1 MESGKLLHLR
11 AEKKKGKFRL
21 DINLKIEKGFNIILG
36 PSGCGK
42 TTTLRI
48 ISGLERADRGFL
60 YYGDRILFDTDKSI
74 FIPPQKRRV
83 ALVFQDNN
91 LLPHLTV
98 RENIEFA
105 LKKSDNPLDLN
116 RMAEKFGTKE
126 IMDRFPHQISGGE
139 KQRVA
144 LLRGIISNPDILLMD
159 EPFSSLDFDTKYSI
173 ISMLKYETYL
183 DIPVIIVTHDPV
195 EAYFLGERV
204 FFMKDGRI
212 TEEGNRETIKEKFKD
227 LLHFQ

>member
-1 MESGKLLHLR
+1 M
-11 AEKKKGKFRL
+11 
-21 DINLKIEKGFNIILG
+21 EKGFNIILG

-60 YYGDRILFDTDKSI
+60 YCCGRVLFDTEKNI

-116 RMAEKFGTKE
+116 RMAEKFGIKE
-126 IMDRFPHQISGGE
+126 IMNRFPHQISGGE

-173 ISMLKYETYL
+173 MRMLKEETDF

-212 TEEGNRETIKEKFKD
+212 TEEGNRETINKKFKD

>member
-1 MESGKLLHLR
+1 MERGKLLHLR

-48 ISGLERADRGFL
+48 ISGLEGADRGFL
-60 YYGDRILFDTDKSI
+60 YCCGRVLFDTEKNI

-91 LLPHLTV
+91 LLPHLSV

-116 RMAEKFGTKE
+116 GMAEKFGIKE

-159 EPFSSLDFDTKYSI
+159 EPFSSLDFDTKYI
-173 ISMLKYETYL
+173 IMRMLKEETDF